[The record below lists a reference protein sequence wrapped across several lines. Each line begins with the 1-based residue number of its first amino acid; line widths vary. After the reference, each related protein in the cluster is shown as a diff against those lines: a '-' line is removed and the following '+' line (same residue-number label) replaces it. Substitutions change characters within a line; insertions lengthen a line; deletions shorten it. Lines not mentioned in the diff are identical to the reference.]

1 MDCQARILALHTHSM
16 ELAVQPAAACSA
28 CGARR
33 SCQGGDE
40 QHGGRVFSLALEP
53 GLAVGSTVTLRLP
66 DERLALGALL
76 AYLLPVLSLLAGA
89 VLGEPLGG
97 NAGALAGSGAG
108 LLLGLAAARSIL
120 RRRGEAWFAPQ
131 LLPSPAAQM
140 PAAPLPP
147 PITST
152 DRSTA

>member
-16 ELAVQPAAACSA
+16 ELAVQPATACSA
-28 CGARR
+28 CGTRR
-33 SCQGGDE
+33 SCQGGTE
-40 QHGGRVFSLALEP
+40 GRVFSLALEP
-53 GLAVGSTVTLRLP
+53 GLAVGSTVILRLP

-97 NAGALAGSGAG
+97 NAGALAGCGTG

-131 LLPSPAAQM
+131 LLPSPAAQT
-140 PAAPLPP
+140 PATPLPP

>member
-1 MDCQARILALHTHSM
+1 MDCQAHVLALHAHRMDIS
-16 ELAVQPAAACSA
+16 VQPATACRA

-33 SCQGGDE
+33 SCQGGTE
-40 QHGGRVFSLALEP
+40 GRVFSLPLAP

-66 DERLALGALL
+66 DGRLALGALL

-97 NAGALAGSGAG
+97 NAGALAGCGTG
-108 LLLGLAAARSIL
+108 LLLGLAAARGIL

-131 LLPSPAAQM
+131 LLPSPAEQT

-147 PITST
+147 SITST